1 MKQERARSNAGMQPA
16 SEEAQEQR
24 SAKSQ
29 VDVASIV
36 QARNKLSVEDSV
48 GERGTARMKPTRG
61 PDAPTSK
68 SARAVRIGERIRM
81 KAPNVPISDGKGMK
95 KG

>member
-36 QARNKLSVEDSV
+36 EARNKLSVEDSV
-48 GERGTARMKPTRG
+48 GERGNRQDETYERTGRTDVKERPGGANRG
-61 PDAPTSK
+61 TDQNE
-68 SARAVRIGERIRM
+68 RAERTHQ
-81 KAPNVPISDGKGMK
+81 
-95 KG
+95 